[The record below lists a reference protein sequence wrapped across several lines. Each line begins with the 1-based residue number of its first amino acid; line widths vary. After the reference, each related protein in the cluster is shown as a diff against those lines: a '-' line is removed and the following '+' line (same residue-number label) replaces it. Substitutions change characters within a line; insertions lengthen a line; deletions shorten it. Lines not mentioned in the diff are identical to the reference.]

1 MYGLLRGR
9 EWVSVAKGHD
19 PAQLVPDPILLCS
32 GTQAAWTTPSLD
44 EAIARQQLLKLCWG
58 LSTEIRALR

>member
-9 EWVSVAKGHD
+9 EWVSVPDGHD
-19 PAQLVPDPILLCS
+19 PAQLVPCPLLICDS
-32 GTQAAWTTPSLD
+32 PEAAWVTPCLD
-44 EAIARQQLLKLCWG
+44 EAISRQQLLKLCWG